1 MKYSQTTMFSSTAAR
16 MVFLEV
22 EVDYF
27 MSLLK
32 TLHWL
37 SISLRIKSK
46 NLTVA
51 LQNVTTFNRPHF
63 PTAAALASLLF
74 LEHSKHGPSS
84 GPWYLLFSLSKA
96 SFPQMSRDSIPHAIQ
111 VLPRYHFLRVAFL
124 SLWYETAL
132 RHPPVTVLRLSPPH
146 ISYM

>member
-1 MKYSQTTMFSSTAAR
+1 MKYSSQTTMFSSTAAR

-37 SISLRIKSK
+37 SISLRIKPK
-46 NLTVA
+46 NLTVV

-63 PTAAALASLLF
+63 PTAATLACLLL
-74 LEHSKHGPSS
+74 LEHSKHGLSS
-84 GPWYLLFSLSKA
+84 GPWYLLVSLSEVNV
-96 SFPQMSRDSIPHAIQ
+96 PQDVQGLHPSCHSG
-111 VLPRYHFLRVAFL
+111 VAPVSL
-124 SLWYETAL
+124 S
-132 RHPPVTVLRLSPPH
+132 
-146 ISYM
+146 